1 MKQNKL
7 NFYMNNLRYK
17 EDNVKTYIKSPFNYT
32 GGKFKL
38 LPQILPL
45 FPEQIDTFVDLF
57 GGGANVS
64 LNVDADVII
73 YNDIIP
79 YVGTFLDNLRG
90 NHNFIKWIENEIS
103 IRGLSKSNVEAF
115 VKLRDDY
122 NKSKDWKL
130 FYLLTCYSFNYQFR
144 FNNNFEYNS
153 SFGKDKSQ
161 YSESMK
167 TRLIQVIERLDNI
180 SLMSNCND
188 FRYIDSLPLDNNDF
202 VYVDPPY
209 LASTASYCDGKRGYG
224 GWNIELENDL
234 HEKLDHLDKNNVKF
248 AMSNVL
254 ENKGQSNDILKQ
266 WAKKYNIHFLN
277 YNYGNSNY
285 QAKDKSK
292 NSTAEVLIT
301 NY

>member
-1 MKQNKL
+1 MK
-7 NFYMNNLRYK
+7 
-17 EDNVKTYIKSPFNYT
+17 EYIKSPFNYT

-45 FPEQIDTFVDLF
+45 FPEEIDTFVDLF

-79 YVGTFLDNLRG
+79 YVGNFLDNLRG
-90 NHNFIKWIENEIS
+90 NHKFIDWIENEIQ
-103 IRGLSKSNVEAF
+103 IRNLSKTNVEAF
-115 VKLRDDY
+115 IKLRDDY
-122 NKSKDWKL
+122 NKSKDWRL
-130 FYLLTCYSFNYQFR
+130 FYVLTCYSFNYQFR

-167 TRLIQVIERLDNI
+167 NRLMQVIERLDNI

-188 FRYIDSLPLDNNDF
+188 FRYIDSLPLDSNDF
-202 VYVDPPY
+202 VYIDPPY

-224 GWNIELENDL
+224 GWNIELEKDL
-234 HEKLDHLDKNNVKF
+234 HCKLDHLDKNNVKF

-254 ENKGQSNDILKQ
+254 ENKGQSNDMLKS
-266 WAKKYNIHFLN
+266 WAERYNVHFLD
-277 YNYGNSNY
+277 YSYSNSNY

-292 NSTAEVLIT
+292 NSTVEVLIT

>member
-1 MKQNKL
+1 MK
-7 NFYMNNLRYK
+7 
-17 EDNVKTYIKSPFNYT
+17 EYIKSPFNYT

-45 FPEQIDTFVDLF
+45 FPKEIDTFVDLF

-90 NHNFIKWIENEIS
+90 NHNFINWIENEIQTRS
-103 IRGLSKSNVEAF
+103 LSKSNLEAF
-115 VKLRDDY
+115 IKLRNDY

-167 TRLIQVIERLDNI
+167 NRLIQVVERLGEIN
-180 SLMSNCND
+180 LMSNCND
-188 FRYIDSLPLDNNDF
+188 FRYIDSLPLDSNDF
-202 VYVDPPY
+202 VYIDPPY
-209 LASTASYCDGKRGYG
+209 LTSTASYCDGKRGYG

-234 HEKLDHLDKNNVKF
+234 HYKLDYLDKNNVKF

-266 WAKKYNIHFLN
+266 WSKKYNVHFLN
-277 YNYGNSNY
+277 YSYGNSNY